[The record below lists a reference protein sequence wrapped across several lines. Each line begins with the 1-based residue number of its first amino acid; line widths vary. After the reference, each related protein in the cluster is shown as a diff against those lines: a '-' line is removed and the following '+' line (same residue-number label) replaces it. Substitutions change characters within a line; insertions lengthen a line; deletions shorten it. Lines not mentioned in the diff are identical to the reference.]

1 MYLTKFDKH
10 KEDIY
15 FILWYGLE
23 FMFDLFRFKFDKYL
37 QQPMSTYIGRYLTAL
52 LFLEFCWIKNE
63 NSLPES
69 DA

>member
-37 QQPMSTYIGRYLTAL
+37 QQPMSTYIGT
-52 LFLEFCWIKNE
+52 
-63 NSLPES
+63 
-69 DA
+69 